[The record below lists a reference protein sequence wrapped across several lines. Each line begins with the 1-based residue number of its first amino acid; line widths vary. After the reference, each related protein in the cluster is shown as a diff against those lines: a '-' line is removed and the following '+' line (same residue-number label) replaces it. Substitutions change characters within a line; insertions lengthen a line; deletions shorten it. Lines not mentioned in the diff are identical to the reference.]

1 METKSKKTKIIAE
14 IALTHNGN
22 FNKAINLISK
32 CKDAGADY
40 VKLQTHFAKFESSKD
55 EKFRK
60 GFNFKEKS
68 RYTYWKKREF
78 KKKEW
83 KKLFFFL

>member
-40 VKLQTHFAKFESSKD
+40 VKLQTHFAKFIQRIVTCGDTLRNLSSNTLIT
-55 EKFRK
+55 KFK
-60 GFNFKEKS
+60 
-68 RYTYWKKREF
+68 
-78 KKKEW
+78 
-83 KKLFFFL
+83 